1 MSYRGCR
8 QTYWSSVGRIS
19 VECRP
24 TVDRVSI
31 DCQSSIGRVPIEYP
45 RSNAMRPPSSLFYS
59 SPFSRGLCM
68 TLVPLSLLRN
78 RTETLATQDKSC
90 PSYGESNKGS
100 KERQG
105 PTLGVRQFTDSL
117 RSWRYC
123 VGARLMHQSIQPAP
137 SPLPPGLLRGICPPC
152 QSRRW
157 GICKFCKP
165 RGPGQKSFWRRSRDP
180 KEFLAA
186 YAARDGLDTKSHST
200 TTQYRRLG
208 PVYMEVGDPR

>member
-1 MSYRGCR
+1 MWADCR
-8 QTYWSSVGRIS
+8 SSIDRLS
-19 VECRP
+19 VEYRSS
-24 TVDRVSI
+24 TNRVSA
-31 DCQSSIGRVPIEYP
+31 VKW
-45 RSNAMRPPSSLFYS
+45 NASPLLALLFAPFFAWSL
-59 SPFSRGLCM
+59 

-78 RTETLATQDKSC
+78 RTETLATQDKRC

-123 VGARLMHQSIQPAP
+123 VGARSMHQSIPPAP

-165 RGPGQKSFWRRSRDP
+165 RVPGQKSFGGGAVIQKSFSRLTP
-180 KEFLAA
+180 LVTA
-186 YAARDGLDTKSHST
+186 ST
-200 TTQYRRLG
+200 PNLTRLLHNTAG
-208 PVYMEVGDPR
+208 

>member
-1 MSYRGCR
+1 MYKVLCPAVKTDPDIFCPIGGVGRHIGRVSAEYRL
-8 QTYWSSVGRIS
+8 SVGRLSIEYRS
-19 VECRP
+19 S
-24 TVDRVSI
+24 TNRVSA
-31 DCQSSIGRVPIEYP
+31 VKW
-45 RSNAMRPPSSLFYS
+45 NASPLLALLFAPFFAWSL
-59 SPFSRGLCM
+59 

-123 VGARLMHQSIQPAP
+123 VGARSMHQSIPPAP

-165 RGPGQKSFWRRSRDP
+165 RVPGQKSFGGGAVIQKSFSRLTP
-180 KEFLAA
+180 LVTA
-186 YAARDGLDTKSHST
+186 ST
-200 TTQYRRLG
+200 PNLTRLLHNTAG
-208 PVYMEVGDPR
+208 